1 MTLGPLDHVYY
12 WTTDMD
18 RAVKFY
24 EDVLGLRL
32 AFREGS
38 KWAEFEA
45 GPVRLALHGA
55 VEGRAIE
62 EGGGTAVFRVEDLD
76 ASRARLEADGVEFEE
91 HVGEVEGFARFASFR
106 DPDGN
111 IVQIIEYVESG
122 GSGGVARQENGT
134 ADRSQGADPP
144 DGRGD

>member
-1 MTLGPLDHVYY
+1 VTLGPLDHVYY

-38 KWAEFEA
+38 QWAEFEA

-111 IVQIIEYVESG
+111 VVQIIEYAGSG
-122 GSGGVARQENGT
+122 GSGGVARQEKGT
-134 ADRSQGADPP
+134 ADRSQRANPP
-144 DGRGD
+144 VGKGD

>member
-38 KWAEFEA
+38 RWAEFEA

-55 VEGRAIE
+55 IEGRAIE
-62 EGGGTAVFRVEDLD
+62 EGGGTAVFRVDDLD
-76 ASRARLEADGVEFEE
+76 ASRARLEAEGVEFEE
-91 HVGEVEGFARFASFR
+91 HVGEVEGFARFASLR

-111 IVQIIEYVESG
+111 IVQIIEYAEKS
-122 GSGGVARQENGT
+122 
-134 ADRSQGADPP
+134 
-144 DGRGD
+144 